1 MRKLVIDD
9 PQWAAYAHELAA
21 TLGSGWSVVTTWGDS
36 EKLKCEL
43 AEADA
48 LLALTLPPKL
58 RSAARRLRLF
68 LYPGAGLAQTRP
80 EDYPAGCMVLTVHE
94 HGTPVAEYV
103 IMTVLMHVTQILAH
117 IASFREGRWD
127 GSGRTGGVPH
137 DEAAGK
143 TMGLIGYGCIGQAVA
158 ERAKAL
164 GMDVL
169 AISNDPLPATAIQPH
184 FLGKPSD
191 LAYVLSK
198 SDFLVIACPLTPQT
212 AGMLGA
218 EQLAMLKPSA
228 YLINV
233 SRAEIVDE
241 RALFEALRDC
251 RIAGAA
257 LDVWY
262 QYPAFADEVCH
273 GSKLP
278 FHELPNVVA
287 TPHLAAW
294 SRQMVRRRIARMAEQ
309 LRRYDRGE
317 PLDRVALVGAWKP
330 EGVITT

>member
-9 PQWAAYAHELAA
+9 PQWAAYAHEFA
-21 TLGSGWSVVTTWGDS
+21 TKLGSGWKVVATKGDS
-36 EKLKCEL
+36 EKLEREL
-43 AEADA
+43 TEADA
-48 LLALTLPPKL
+48 LLALALPPAL
-58 RSAARRLRLF
+58 RLAARRLKVF

-80 EDYPAGCMVLTVHE
+80 EDYPDGCIVSTVYE
-94 HGTPVAEYV
+94 HGTPIAEYV
-103 IMTVLMHVTQILAH
+103 MMVVLMHVTQILSH
-117 IASFREGRWD
+117 LASFREGRWD
-127 GSGRTGGVPH
+127 GSGRMGGAPH

-143 TMGLIGYGCIGQAVA
+143 TIGLIGYGCIGQAVA
-158 ERAKAL
+158 ERAIAF
-164 GMDVL
+164 GMEVL
-169 AISNDPLPATAIQPH
+169 AISNDPFPATAVRPH
-184 FLGKPSD
+184 FLGKPAD
-191 LAYVLSK
+191 LAYVLK
-198 SDFLVIACPLTPQT
+198 QSDFLVVACPLTSQT

-241 RALFEALRDC
+241 RALFEALQDR

-262 QYPAFADEVCH
+262 RYPASAGEVFH
-273 GSKLP
+273 GSTLP
-278 FHELPNVVA
+278 FHELPNVLA

-294 SRQMVRRRIARMAEQ
+294 THPMIQRRIARMAEN

-317 PLDRVALVGAWKP
+317 PLEHVALVGAWKP
-330 EGVITT
+330 EGAAT